1 MPAAK
6 FVAKGDWICRS
17 RRARQIHLQ
26 EAKIISDFYSIRA
39 IFAFV
44 GFVNGLGAGSFPG
57 PVLLAAFSPAP
68 DAIQT
73 RMRQRF
79 PAFAGNRNGAVRFA
93 AMRERRRDWMAARLP
108 RTSFCRSARQM
119 RAKERAARRKTQ
131 SKRPWAEILRCHSL
145 CAVVSFSYAAGVCA
159 GAVGVAL
166 ASGEAPGDAMRM
178 GVMTSPPRTPKLS
191 VSGKR

>member
-26 EAKIISDFYSIRA
+26 EAKIVSDFYSIRA
-39 IFAFV
+39 IFAFM
-44 GFVNGLGAGSFPG
+44 GFVNGLAGREFSRPRFARC
-57 PVLLAAFSPAP
+57 LSPAP

-108 RTSFCRSARQM
+108 RTSLCRSARQM
-119 RAKERAARRKTQ
+119 RAKERATRRKRKIKGRGR
-131 SKRPWAEILRCHSL
+131 KRSAATAFALSSRSLMPPASALVRLAWRSPQERPPETRC
-145 CAVVSFSYAAGVCA
+145 AWG
-159 GAVGVAL
+159 
-166 ASGEAPGDAMRM
+166 
-178 GVMTSPPRTPKLS
+178 
-191 VSGKR
+191 